1 MEEITMMKERIQ
13 ITNCKTAT
21 YHIAWEPG
29 DCTRYEFFVMLHEE
43 IFYIMSLNSFPTPRQ
58 FDYYTLRVVIGEYEK
73 KDITAEEAVKNLYEG
88 KEKINP
94 HTVLQY
100 ARAIYQLSEGIK

>member
-1 MEEITMMKERIQ
+1 MMKERIQ

-29 DCTRYEFFVMLHEE
+29 DATKYEFFVMLYNET
-43 IFYIMSLNSFPTPRQ
+43 FYIISLNTFAAPRQ

-73 KDITAEEAVKNLYEG
+73 KDITAEEAVEKLYEG